1 MHLSPQKQQEFSV
14 VPGVPTSWTHTETME
29 TVVYE
34 SEENGKNEPW
44 NQDYLHGLF
53 DDQQAL
59 MDENILEHKV
69 NMENIDDQLSAGFR
83 ALGRL
88 KLGLRP
94 APKASALGLTSA
106 PKRAAVKPEQK
117 KNKPTKSGSS
127 KASGKVTKKKESW
140 LPRQMQWRKRRRILR
155 RITLR
160 RRALTR
166 IPWMRSS
173 KRSFTLYLNSISSF
187 QRWTSLSNKN
197 DLQSNWFPWF
207 FWLEVYSTGWKLAKN
222 DGATGKALA
231 AAGCDARREY
241 FGINIGPSHKLI
253 SIISLSYTPPSDSS
267 NVQSWPSKVHLEE
280 WIWYGHMGSEVS
292 LDANKCIQV
301 SMQPW
306 GVGCSL
312 RKIASSG

>member
-117 KNKPTKSGSS
+117 KPKPTKSGSS
-127 KASGKVTKKKESW
+127 KASGKVTKKKRVMIAKTNAVKKAKKDTKKNNTKKKGTDKDTMDE
-140 LPRQMQWRKRRRILR
+140 ILKKK
-155 RITLR
+155 LH
-160 RRALTR
+160 
-166 IPWMRSS
+166 SVS
-173 KRSFTLYLNSISSF
+173 KQHFE
-187 QRWTSLSNKN
+187 LSTMNFIVK
-197 DLQSNWFPWF
+197 
-207 FWLEVYSTGWKLAKN
+207 
-222 DGATGKALA
+222 
-231 AAGCDARREY
+231 
-241 FGINIGPSHKLI
+241 
-253 SIISLSYTPPSDSS
+253 
-267 NVQSWPSKVHLEE
+267 
-280 WIWYGHMGSEVS
+280 
-292 LDANKCIQV
+292 
-301 SMQPW
+301 
-306 GVGCSL
+306 
-312 RKIASSG
+312 

>member
-1 MHLSPQKQQEFSV
+1 M
-14 VPGVPTSWTHTETME
+14 PGVPTSWTHTETME

-117 KNKPTKSGSS
+117 KTSPPSLDPARHPGRLP
-127 KASGKVTKKKESW
+127 KKKES
-140 LPRQMQWRKRRRILR
+140 
-155 RITLR
+155 
-160 RRALTR
+160 
-166 IPWMRSS
+166 
-173 KRSFTLYLNSISSF
+173 
-187 QRWTSLSNKN
+187 
-197 DLQSNWFPWF
+197 
-207 FWLEVYSTGWKLAKN
+207 
-222 DGATGKALA
+222 
-231 AAGCDARREY
+231 
-241 FGINIGPSHKLI
+241 
-253 SIISLSYTPPSDSS
+253 
-267 NVQSWPSKVHLEE
+267 
-280 WIWYGHMGSEVS
+280 
-292 LDANKCIQV
+292 
-301 SMQPW
+301 
-306 GVGCSL
+306 
-312 RKIASSG
+312 

>member
-1 MHLSPQKQQEFSV
+1 M
-14 VPGVPTSWTHTETME
+14 PGVPTSWTHTETME

-117 KNKPTKSGSS
+117 KTKPTKSGSS
-127 KASGKVTKKKESW
+127 KASGKVTKKK
-140 LPRQMQWRKRRRILR
+140 RVMIQMQ
-155 RITLR
+155 
-160 RRALTR
+160 
-166 IPWMRSS
+166 
-173 KRSFTLYLNSISSF
+173 
-187 QRWTSLSNKN
+187 
-197 DLQSNWFPWF
+197 
-207 FWLEVYSTGWKLAKN
+207 
-222 DGATGKALA
+222 
-231 AAGCDARREY
+231 
-241 FGINIGPSHKLI
+241 
-253 SIISLSYTPPSDSS
+253 
-267 NVQSWPSKVHLEE
+267 
-280 WIWYGHMGSEVS
+280 
-292 LDANKCIQV
+292 
-301 SMQPW
+301 
-306 GVGCSL
+306 
-312 RKIASSG
+312 